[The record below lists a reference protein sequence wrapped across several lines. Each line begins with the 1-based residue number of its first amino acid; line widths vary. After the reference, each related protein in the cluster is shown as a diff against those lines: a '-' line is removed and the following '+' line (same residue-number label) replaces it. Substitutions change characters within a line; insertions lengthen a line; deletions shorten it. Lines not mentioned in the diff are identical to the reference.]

1 MFVQYFKTA
10 LRNILRNRFHALINI
25 IGLSVGMAAA
35 ILILMFVWDDLRFD
49 RFHKNAD
56 RIYRVVREVPDWDM
70 TVALNPLPMANALKT
85 DLPEVEEA
93 VSFTRMVSS
102 FIRYGSQWSK
112 EGPLCFTD
120 PSFFQMFSFEFIRGS
135 ADEALSTPRSV
146 AMTEKMA
153 FKIFGREDPMG
164 KSISVHSIGEVIV
177 RAVIRDPK
185 RSHIPLGLILPM
197 SLYPRPGYVDNWNN
211 SNFTTYIMLRKSVT
225 KIEFQQK
232 HSSYLDKIVGPE
244 AKQQLH
250 FQPLRHVFLQSNFA
264 YDFMSA
270 PYDIHLHYLLVLVAT
285 SILAIACFNYVNIET
300 ARGAK
305 RTSEVAVR
313 KTFGCTRYQMK
324 IQFLGEAVLLSILAF
339 VLAIVLVEVFLPA
352 FSRWTEIKDL
362 ILYDMDNWGL
372 LMVMAVT
379 AIATGAAAGSYPAF
393 LLASLRP
400 TEAIGQLQRGKP
412 ARPIVRKILVAF
424 QFFVSIVLIIS
435 SLTILDQRH
444 FLTNKNPG
452 YSPAQLIFTDLSGR
466 AQKEYDA
473 FKTQLLQHSKIINV
487 TAARDL
493 PTWEGPSTILT
504 DWEGKTTAEVFLIHH
519 AEVDPD
525 FIETMG
531 IHLAAGKSFSEDA
544 SGKGLILNQEA
555 VKQMGLVE
563 PIGAWVSGW
572 QHKGRI
578 IGIVE
583 DYNYNNMREKVAP
596 LILKVDRKQLRVAY
610 IRVSREDLDES
621 IHVIENA
628 WKQVEPDL
636 PFVHR
641 LLSASLDKLYK
652 LEEKVGE
659 LFLFA
664 SALALLLS
672 CIGLY
677 GLTSFI
683 CEQRTKEIAIRKAC
697 GASAADIMRLM
708 LFDFLKIAVFS
719 NLIAWPLAYISLSKW
734 LRNFAYHVEL
744 TAGPFVLAAM
754 ASVFV
759 VLVAV
764 GFKTL
769 RSASANP
776 VDALRYE

>member
-1 MFVQYFKTA
+1 MLLNYFKTA

-25 IGLSVGMAAA
+25 TGLSIGMAAG

-49 RFHKNAD
+49 RFHEKSE
-56 RIYRVVREVPDWDM
+56 RIYRVIREVPDWGM
-70 TVALNPLPMANALKT
+70 SLALNPLPMANALEI

-93 VSFTRMVSS
+93 VSFTRFIKS
-102 FIRYGSQWSK
+102 FIRYGDQWSK
-112 EGPLCFTD
+112 EGPICFTD
-120 PSFFQMFSFEFIRGS
+120 PAFFQMFSFEFIRGS
-135 ADEALSTPRSV
+135 ADSALTDPRSIV
-146 AMTEKMA
+146 VTQKLAL
-153 FKIFGREDPMG
+153 KIFGSEDPIG
-164 KSISVHSIGEVIV
+164 KSLYVHSIGNVRVQAIV
-177 RAVIRDPK
+177 KDPK
-185 RSHIPLGLILPM
+185 RSHIPLGVILPI

-211 SNFTTYIMLRKSVT
+211 SNFTTYVMLREGVT
-225 KIEFQQK
+225 QTEFQQK
-232 HSSYLDKIVGPE
+232 YSAYLDKIFGPE
-244 AKQQLH
+244 AKHNLY
-250 FQPLRHVFLQSNFA
+250 FQPLRQVFLQSNFA
-264 YDFMSA
+264 YDFMCA
-270 PYDIHLHYLLVLVAT
+270 PYNISLHYLLVLVAI

-300 ARGAK
+300 ARGAS

-313 KTFGCTRYQMK
+313 KTFGCTRYQMN
-324 IQFLGEAVLLSILAF
+324 IQFLGETVFLSLLAF
-339 VLAIVLVEVFLPA
+339 ILAIVMVEVFLPA
-352 FSRWTEIKDL
+352 FNRWTEIKEL
-362 ILYDMDNWGL
+362 NLYDTDNLGL
-372 LMVMAVT
+372 LIVMAIS

-400 TEAIGQLQRGKP
+400 TEALGPLQRGKP

-424 QFFVSIVLIIS
+424 QFFVSIVLIVS

-452 YSPAQLIFTDLSGR
+452 YSPTNLIFTDLSGR

-473 FKTQLLQHSKIINV
+473 FKTRLLQHPNIINV

-504 DWEGKTTAEVFLIHH
+504 DWEGKTTAEVFLIRH

-531 IHLAAGKSFSEDA
+531 IHLAAGNSFSEDT

-563 PIGAWVSGW
+563 PIGSWVSGS
-572 QHKGRI
+572 QHNGRI
-578 IGIVE
+578 IGVVE
-583 DYNYNNMREKVAP
+583 DYNYNNLREKVAP

-610 IRVSREDLDES
+610 IRVSTENLDES
-621 IHVIENA
+621 IDIIENT
-628 WKQVEPDL
+628 WKKIEPDY
-636 PFVHR
+636 PFTHR
-641 LLSASLDKLYK
+641 FLGDALNKLYK

-659 LFLFA
+659 LFWFA

-672 CIGLY
+672 CMGLY

-683 CEQRTKEIAIRKAC
+683 CEQRTKEIGIRKAC
-697 GASAADIMRLM
+697 GASTADIMRLM
-708 LFDFLKIAVFS
+708 LFDFLKLAVFA
-719 NLIAWPLAYISLSKW
+719 NLIAWPIAYISLSKW
-734 LRNFAYHVEL
+734 LQNFAYHIEL
-744 TAGPFVLAAM
+744 TAGPFVLAAL
-754 ASVFV
+754 ASVLV

-769 RSASANP
+769 RSAAANP
-776 VDALRYE
+776 AEALRYE